1 MQRVCVYINY
11 LGRKGDREAPWFID
25 VLIFHVELG
34 YDEDTFFKA
43 YKEK

>member
-1 MQRVCVYINY
+1 MV
-11 LGRKGDREAPWFID
+11 ID
-25 VLIFHVELG
+25 ILIFHVELG